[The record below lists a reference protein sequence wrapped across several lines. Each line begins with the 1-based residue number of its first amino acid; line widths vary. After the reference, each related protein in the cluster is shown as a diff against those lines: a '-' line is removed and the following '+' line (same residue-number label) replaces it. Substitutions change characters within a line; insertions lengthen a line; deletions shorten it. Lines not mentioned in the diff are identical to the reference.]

1 MALVLKDRVKETSTT
16 TGTGTFTLAGAVSGF
31 QSFSV
36 IGNANTVYY
45 AIVNL
50 SASEWEVGLG
60 TYTSSGTLLSRDT
73 VLESSNSGSK
83 VNFSAGAKDVFC
95 TYPAE
100 KAVTLDDV
108 QTLSN
113 KTLTNPVIN
122 GFTGNTA
129 VINIGSGQF
138 YKDTSG
144 NVGIGTN
151 SPVTRLDVSGGTLT
165 LRSDAV
171 FNTSST
177 AGTGSAAY
185 IRSNNGY
192 SSATTPDY
200 SWWYNDQCGL
210 FHPANN
216 VIGLTTA
223 GTERMRIDTSG
234 TLLATAPNT
243 TAASLTYGATAGQ
256 IFRNEYSELAF
267 GLSNS
272 SPYSF
277 YLQGRT
283 SSSTARDLTIQ
294 PLGGNVGI
302 GTNSPSQKLDVS
314 GNIVASG
321 SIKATQLAATT
332 TLLDTT
338 LRTYSAGT
346 KYTLPV
352 NVNILG
358 TMGDS
363 FLVTLFVQYDD
374 IDYHNW
380 LGSVLITMTYWNAF
394 GNNSQW
400 STQMSTHVSG
410 NPTLTI
416 YDTVGTGSR
425 PLAFSLSSAIT
436 VATGGFVKAIVT
448 RIASF

>member
-302 GTNSPSQKLDVS
+302 GTN
-314 GNIVASG
+314 
-321 SIKATQLAATT
+321 
-332 TLLDTT
+332 
-338 LRTYSAGT
+338 
-346 KYTLPV
+346 
-352 NVNILG
+352 
-358 TMGDS
+358 
-363 FLVTLFVQYDD
+363 
-374 IDYHNW
+374 
-380 LGSVLITMTYWNAF
+380 
-394 GNNSQW
+394 
-400 STQMSTHVSG
+400 
-410 NPTLTI
+410 
-416 YDTVGTGSR
+416 
-425 PLAFSLSSAIT
+425 
-436 VATGGFVKAIVT
+436 
-448 RIASF
+448 